1 MLFGRPLGA
10 GLVVLVALAALA
22 VPLRERVP
30 EADRAPARE
39 VGLEVGFA
47 ADF

>member
-10 GLVVLVALAALA
+10 GLVVLGALAALA

-30 EADRAPARE
+30 EADRAPVRE
-39 VGLEVGFA
+39 VDLEVGFA
-47 ADF
+47 AAF